1 MMKKSKLI
9 CVLTLGCMAVMPATA
24 DIVTYPTNLNVG
36 DQYRLVFV
44 TSGTRDATNQDIGA
58 YNDFVT
64 LAATNVAA
72 LNALGTTW
80 KVIGSAGN
88 RGSGVYTNADVNT
101 LTRTTDTN
109 APIYRLDGV
118 LVATNNADLWDGAI
132 SNGISIT
139 ETGGIAGAS
148 SSWYVWTGA
157 TTNGGRASD
166 WFLGDT
172 GGGNVYY
179 GIPTASNSTW
189 VSNLGENKTTAHR
202 FYAMSGTLT
211 APPKNCDILTFIWG
225 SYTGRISGLDITLN
239 VPQDTVVTNLNPICT
254 VSPGATVL
262 PASGSTNNF
271 ASTVDYTVTAW
282 DRVTMKTYHVTVP
295 KPGTVITV
303 R

>member
-1 MMKKSKLI
+1 
-9 CVLTLGCMAVMPATA
+9 
-24 DIVTYPTNLNVG
+24 VG

-44 TSGTRDATNQDIGA
+44 TSGTRDATSQDIGA

-64 LAATNVAA
+64 VAATNVAA

-139 ETGGIAGAS
+139 ETGGIAGAD

-157 TTNGGRASD
+157 TTSGGRASD

-189 VSNLGENKTTAHR
+189 VSNLGENKTIAHR
-202 FYAMSGTLT
+202 FYAMSG
-211 APPKNCDILTFIWG
+211 ILTVHIGNLAPTAVTKTSAILNAKLSCAGTNYDVYVHWG
-225 SYTGRISGLDITLN
+225 TTDGTTNFAAWTASYYVGSWTNVASTNISYLKTGLTPGTTNYYTFR
-239 VPQDTVVTNLNPICT
+239 VTNATAN
-254 VSPGATVL
+254 VWASPSWKFTTTPDSGCVL
-262 PASGSTNNF
+262 F
-271 ASTVDYTVTAW
+271 
-282 DRVTMKTYHVTVP
+282 MFH
-295 KPGTVITV
+295 
-303 R
+303 